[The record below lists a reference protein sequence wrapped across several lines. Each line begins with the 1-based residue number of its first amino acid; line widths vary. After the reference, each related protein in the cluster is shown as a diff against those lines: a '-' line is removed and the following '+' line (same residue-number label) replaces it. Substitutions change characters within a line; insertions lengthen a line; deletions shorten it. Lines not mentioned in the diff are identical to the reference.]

1 MSIFFFFLDLIL
13 STELIPT
20 TVVHVVLQVL
30 QLQCINYND
39 FIEVDKS
46 KQKCPAQPAR
56 RRGPSFKY
64 PGPSKKKKNLS

>member
-1 MSIFFFFLDLIL
+1 MFILFFFLDLIL

-46 KQKCPAQPAR
+46 KYWLGKNTGGLAKKTGPASEKA
-56 RRGPSFKY
+56 GPQ
-64 PGPSKKKKNLS
+64 L